1 MQVTAEL
8 DDLLGDPSLHAIVL
22 ATPVPTHAELA
33 VRVLEAGKHCFVEK
47 PLAVSVA
54 DAQRA
59 VDAAAATGRTLMV
72 GHLLEYHPG
81 LRALKELADTGE
93 LGEQIFYIY
102 GNRLNLGKLRADE
115 NALWSLGAHDVSV
128 VLSLAGGAEPIEI
141 TAHGASYVRG
151 GVEDVVFCFVRF
163 DSGLVAHLHLSWL
176 DPHKERRFTVV
187 GSKRMATFDDME
199 LERKLTVY
207 DKGFDEDART
217 YGEYITRSGGSFSPQ
232 IANVEPLRIECEHFI
247 ESLRTGTPPR
257 SDGASGLRVVR
268 VLEALQRSLD
278 DDRAGD
284 RARPAVAQAMAE
296 RSRRPRLRGRVAG
309 RRRHARARRG
319 RACRR
324 HDRSRLGGR
333 RGRRCCTRAR
343 RSVSALP
350 GRGQRGARQAAAAA
364 PGLERPRR
372 HRRPGGRRRR
382 HDLHRRGRVRR
393 RADRR
398 RLDHRRPGPRSRA
411 VGDRRAAR

>member
-1 MQVTAEL
+1 MTDLSVPLGADTTIRLGVAGLGYWGPNLARNFASLPGCQLVWCCDGAAAARSRAASQFPGVQITAKL
-8 DDLLGDPSLHAIVL
+8 DDLLSDPSLHAVVL

-47 PLAVSVA
+47 PLALSVA

-128 VLSLAGGAEPIEI
+128 VLSLAGGAEPVEI

-232 IANVEPLRIECEHFI
+232 VANVEPLRIECEHFI
-247 ESLRTGTPPR
+247 ESLRTGAPPR

-278 DDRAGD
+278 DDRTGDPLEADRAEDRRDGD
-284 RARPAVAQAMAE
+284 RA
-296 RSRRPRLRGRVAG
+296 
-309 RRRHARARRG
+309 
-319 RACRR
+319 
-324 HDRSRLGGR
+324 
-333 RGRRCCTRAR
+333 
-343 RSVSALP
+343 
-350 GRGQRGARQAAAAA
+350 
-364 PGLERPRR
+364 
-372 HRRPGGRRRR
+372 
-382 HDLHRRGRVRR
+382 
-393 RADRR
+393 
-398 RLDHRRPGPRSRA
+398 
-411 VGDRRAAR
+411 GDG